1 MSGFSVYSLS
11 PLSLSVRT
19 FSLLGEKGEGV
30 VFSRPLKGPT
40 RGVRSSYEHTRS
52 LLLRKNTSY
61 GAVRWSV

>member
-30 VFSRPLKGPT
+30 VREILENQQEITTVSCCECMLFD
-40 RGVRSSYEHTRS
+40 E
-52 LLLRKNTSY
+52 
-61 GAVRWSV
+61 